1 MTGAKEYGKALFLLT
16 EEENNTEAALHD
28 LMLVQDV
35 MREHPNYEKLLDTPA
50 LPAEVRLGLIDEA
63 FASIDINVKN
73 LLKILTEKH
82 AVHAWGEVAKT
93 FSALYDEARGILRVK
108 AITAVPMSTKQLET
122 MREKLAKQT
131 GKEILIE
138 NTVDPAILGGV
149 TLRYAGIQLDGSV
162 KTRLDTLEKSLK
174 SMVI

>member
-16 EEENNTEAALHD
+16 EEEGNTETAMQD
-28 LMLVQDV
+28 LLLVQTA

-50 LPAEVRLGLIDEA
+50 LSAETRLQMIDEA
-63 FASIDINVKN
+63 FASIDANVKN

-82 AVHAWGEVAKT
+82 AAHVWNEVTKT

-108 AITAVPMSTKQLET
+108 AITAVPMTEKQLEA

-174 SMVI
+174 GMVI